1 MGNGSGTAAAMEGF
15 YATAAALNGLFL
27 EEEALKTA
35 LANGDADGSGVD
47 VLGRLFE
54 LRLERLG
61 LESKLE
67 AQTTALKARDAA
79 QCLDLQQAM
88 TPPDASAHDRT
99 FTEISTV
106 EEIAGVLTIS
116 YGAAGAFITQARR
129 VCALPSV
136 YGNLSSG
143 ALSWQGARIIADETE
158 ALDHPAA
165 VALADHFLDPDAP
178 NPARGCPA
186 TNLVPSRLRA
196 KVRAWRERH
205 HPESIEKRHTKS
217 AADRRVEFTPERD
230 GMAWFAIYMRADC
243 ALAAWNKTTAI
254 ARGLQGPN
262 ETRTLS
268 QIRADE
274 VARRLLTPAQATT
287 TTTDASTGTG
297 SGSGPSMAAPAG
309 GGDTEGTGGQRGSQP
324 GTSTP
329 AAGDGNSHPGTGD
342 QVQGAAEDQFP
353 DEFLGLATLFG
364 SDEPAADLGIPDNT
378 HLETNDHIDATSNPG
393 TKDNSTGDTCSQAGT
408 STTTASPGATS
419 PGAGKVPTPRTDV
432 IVTVPV
438 FALLG
443 LTDEP
448 ATLDGYGPI
457 PASMARKLLA
467 DGADSFTRVL
477 IDPRDGAPLEIG
489 RTSYRLTKAMR
500 QALTLRDGKCT
511 FPGCN
516 NNALDNEADHLQ
528 AWKHGGTTGISNLAQ
543 LCPKHHRLKHNS
555 GWTPTQAT
563 KNEPPGWKS
572 PTGRQYSSEQPDRK
586 PTIWPDNV
594 LVQEINTVPHLK
606 GQTGADDSPAEA
618 WCPPEWLE
626 SAPPCAKPPWE
637 EPPWEEPPWEEPED
651 DTLIDADDIAPYD
664 PVWDD
669 FYAMPIVL
677 PPDPEKDLTLSGWAF
692 SDWAL
697 SDPALSGPARS
708 DSALLR
714 T

>member
-1 MGNGSGTAAAMEGF
+1 MGNSTVIAAPMEGVF
-15 YATAAALNGLFL
+15 ATMAALNALFL
-27 EEEALKTA
+27 EEEALA
-35 LANGDADGSGVD
+35 AASAGADGGAGVD
-47 VLGRLFE
+47 LLDRLYRV
-54 LRLERLG
+54 RLERLG

-67 AQTTALKARDAA
+67 AQTTALKARDAT

-88 TPPDASAHDRT
+88 TPPDASTQDRT
-99 FTEISTV
+99 YAEISTV

-116 YGAAGAFITQARR
+116 SGAAGAFITQARQ
-129 VCALPSV
+129 VCSLPSV
-136 YGNLSSG
+136 YEALSTGS
-143 ALSWQGARIIADETE
+143 LSWQGARIIADETE

-217 AADRRVEFTPERD
+217 AADRRVEFTPDRD

-274 VARRLLTPAQATT
+274 VARRLLAPAQATT
-287 TTTDASTGTG
+287 TTTDAVTG
-297 SGSGPSMAAPAG
+297 SRPNSSTPARS
-309 GGDTEGTGGQRGSQP
+309 GDTEG
-324 GTSTP
+324 
-329 AAGDGNSHPGTGD
+329 DE
-342 QVQGAAEDQFP
+342 VQGVAEHQFP
-353 DEFLGLATLFG
+353 AEFLGLATLVG
-364 SDEPAADLGIPDNT
+364 SDEPAADLGIPHNT
-378 HLETNDHIDATSNPG
+378 PFGTNDHIGATNSPG
-393 TKDNSTGDTCSQAGT
+393 TKDTSTREAGT
-408 STTTASPGATS
+408 STTTAFSGATS
-419 PGAGKVPTPRTDV
+419 PEAGKVPTPRTDV
-432 IVTVPV
+432 LVTVPV

-457 PASMARKLLA
+457 PASMARKLLT
-467 DGADSFTRVL
+467 DGAESFTRVL
-477 IDPRDGAPLEIG
+477 IDPRDGTPLEIG

-511 FPGCN
+511 FPSCN
-516 NNALDNEADHLQ
+516 NNALDNEADHLT
-528 AWKHGGTTGISNLAQ
+528 AWQHGGTTGISNLAQ

-555 GWTPTQAT
+555 GWKPTPAT
-563 KNEPPGWKS
+563 KTAPPGWTS
-572 PTGRQYSSEQPDRK
+572 PTGRTYPAEQPDRG
-586 PTIWPDNV
+586 PTIWPGNV
-594 LVQEINTVPHLK
+594 LVQELNTVPHLK

-637 EPPWEEPPWEEPED
+637 EPPCEEPGD
-651 DTLIDADDIAPYD
+651 DNLIDADDIAPYD
-664 PVWDD
+664 PAWDD

-677 PPDPEKDLTLSGWAF
+677 PPDPEKDM
-692 SDWAL
+692 AL
-697 SDPALSGPARS
+697 ENWDLKTRVPVVM
-708 DSALLR
+708 
-714 T
+714 